1 MRTTHS
7 NYINAH
13 AAINTNTNA
22 RKSPTGRSN
31 TNNVVNYHDDL
42 DVNESGANDSLQLHQ
57 CPRCRQHQH
66 QRKELSRQT
75 IKCQKI
81 VNYHDENCA
90 TCGHEEYIY
99 TQILQPNQTLQGVCL
114 DRNNFGLTIFDHM
127 PAHLTKTKL
136 TDYNILHVTVQ

>member
-1 MRTTHS
+1 MKLYTTIFSLLIGSSALFAQKSIEQAGIKITTAPLHCDVPS
-7 NYINAH
+7 EGYEADLIALT
-13 AAINTNTNA
+13 ITNT
-22 RKSPTGRSN
+22 
-31 TNNVVNYHDDL
+31 TNEVKNVSY
-42 DVNESGANDSLQLHQ
+42 SF
-57 CPRCRQHQH
+57 
-66 QRKELSRQT
+66 EL
-75 IKCQKI
+75 
-81 VNYHDENCA
+81 YYDENCA